1 MNIHKYLIDKFFAS
15 DMAKPAK
22 TAGKRTVRYETVS
35 KRRKVIAGELV
46 EDAGWQFVNHTSRD
60 LYITV
65 QADFTKA
72 GKK

>member
-22 TAGKRTVRYETVS
+22 TEGKRAVKFQTVQPRFAVAPRSRT
-35 KRRKVIAGELV
+35 GEPEWEFINNSDRV
-46 EDAGWQFVNHTSRD
+46 

>member
-1 MNIHKYLIDKFFAS
+1 MNLSKLSALFFGA
-15 DMAKPAK
+15 PAK
-22 TAGKRTVRYETVS
+22 TAGKRAVRYETVS
-35 KRRKVIAGELV
+35 KRRKVIAGELA